1 MPRSS
6 FSMWLISRRM
16 GSALKDVFT
25 DQPHTLRL
33 AERPGL
39 YLRLG
44 FYLSIFQSLCI
55 YTWQP
60 EPIVAK
66 PIHTKKHTTQY
77 KYYYTNKRKKRETKP
92 LLERDICCRRS
103 HLHFSTIS
111 SKRGKANLLNII
123 VTL

>member
-1 MPRSS
+1 
-6 FSMWLISRRM
+6 MWLISRRM

-33 AERPGL
+33 AGRPGL

-66 PIHTKKHTTQY
+66 PIHTKNTQHSTNITTQ
-77 KYYYTNKRKKRETKP
+77 TNEKREKLSRYWNETSAAEDHTYIFQRFPQNVAK
-92 LLERDICCRRS
+92 LIY
-103 HLHFSTIS
+103 STS
-111 SKRGKANLLNII
+111 
-123 VTL
+123 